1 MGTPNAHAGYGP
13 PHARTRSASAVRK
26 GPSMLHFASPGT
38 ACVSR
43 PSQMVTW
50 AGDSRTRPVPPS
62 LPSSRV
68 TLAPR
73 MIGVGMLGRYY
84 RLMHGKWSC
93 FRDRAA
99 DPARFQVLFLLVTG
113 SRLLNQTGS
122 TVPAIAPNDPSP
134 EDDRGE
140 HAGEI
145 LQIDVRQMVMLP
157 GSCASNA
164 SAPFACSGPETPD
177 PHRFHRPCHRPG
189 RP

>member
-13 PHARTRSASAVRK
+13 PHARALSWSALRD

-73 MIGVGMLGRYY
+73 MIGVSMLGRYY
-84 RLMHGKWSC
+84 RLMVGKWSC
-93 FRDRAA
+93 FRERAA
-99 DPARFQVLFLLVTG
+99 DPARFQVLALLVLG
-113 SRLLNQTGS
+113 RRLLIHAGS
-122 TVPAIAPNDPSP
+122 TVPAIAPDSPST
-134 EDDRGE
+134 ERGRGTHPDE
-140 HAGEI
+140 S
-145 LQIDVRQMVMLP
+145 LQSSGAALRSSVPGTGCRQVTTRES
-157 GSCASNA
+157 SCSHRAL
-164 SAPFACSGPETPD
+164 ACGGP
-177 PHRFHRPCHRPG
+177 
-189 RP
+189 

>member
-13 PHARTRSASAVRK
+13 PRARARSASAVRK

-38 ACVSR
+38 ACASR

-50 AGDSRTRPVPPS
+50 AGDSRTRPVTPS
-62 LPSSRV
+62 LTSSRV

-113 SRLLNQTGS
+113 SRLLSQTGS
-122 TVPAIAPNDPSP
+122 TVPTNAQDGPSS
-134 EDDRGE
+134 ERGRDKHPDE
-140 HAGEI
+140 L
-145 LQIDVRQMVMLP
+145 LQ
-157 GSCASNA
+157 S
-164 SAPFACSGPETPD
+164 SGAAL
-177 PHRFHRPCHRPG
+177 RPCGHRCRCRQVTMPESRCFQFLYRAG
-189 RP
+189 YS